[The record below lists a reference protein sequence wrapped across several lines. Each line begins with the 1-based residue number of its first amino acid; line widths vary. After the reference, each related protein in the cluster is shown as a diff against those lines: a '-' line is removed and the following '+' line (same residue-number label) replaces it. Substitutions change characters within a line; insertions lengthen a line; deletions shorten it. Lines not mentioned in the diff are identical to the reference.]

1 MARYKT
7 DPYVKRDDVNK
18 PKTRKMTLANILTTV
33 LVIILAINAK
43 SVLAD
48 ETKDQKE
55 LANQMKIVESVTGR
69 FFNDIYQ
76 NGTFRTGNNLW
87 DNILNQ
93 CSVSPSIGCL
103 QKNVYS
109 YMDEK
114 LDFDG
119 DVKVSSGLSFKKN
132 NVDIEKYSNEA
143 NIIYLTGSKDE
154 ASERN
159 LDEENEVGDG
169 YGSGKYIT
177 YFIVECMYNH
187 HLT

>member
-1 MARYKT
+1 MAGHHKINPFVY
-7 DPYVKRDDVNK
+7 RDAVNK
-18 PKTRKMTLANILTTV
+18 AIARRMGVANIFKIIMLFI
-33 LVIILAINAK
+33 LVVIPKEINADK
-43 SVLAD
+43 S
-48 ETKDQKE
+48 KDNNE
-55 LANQMKIVESVTGR
+55 LEKRMKIIESVSGR

-93 CSVSPSIGCL
+93 CSVTPSVGCL

-119 DVKVSSGLSFKKN
+119 DVKVSGGLCFNKN
-132 NVDIEKYSNEA
+132 NVDMKKYSKEA

-154 ASERN
+154 ASERY
-159 LDEENEVGDG
+159 LDEENEVIDDEEPG
-169 YGSGKYIT
+169 IL
-177 YFIVECMYNH
+177 FLLLII
-187 HLT
+187 